1 VQFNSLEYAVL
12 LGVCFV
18 AYWATVRRP
27 VLPTIVLLA
36 ASYLFYG
43 SWNRWYLLLIF
54 VSSTVD
60 FLAVRQMVGCRT
72 RAGRKR
78 WLTLSLVYN
87 LGTLAVFKY
96 FNFFID
102 SARDAGHAFGLA
114 LDLPTLHLLLP
125 AGISFF
131 TFQSM
136 SYAIDV
142 YREEIEPEPSY
153 LRYLTFVSFF
163 PQLVA
168 GPIVRAKDL
177 LPAMRARPPL
187 DTNLASQGLFLILV
201 GLTKKIALADPLALN
216 LVDRTFDLPW
226 QFSSVEVL
234 FGVYGYAF
242 QIYCDF
248 SAYSDIAIGSALL
261 FGFHFPAN
269 FDAPYRSL
277 DLQEFWRRW
286 HISLSSWLRD
296 YLYVPLGG
304 NRGSALA
311 TYRNLMLTMLLGGL
325 WHGASWNF
333 VVWGLLHGGAL
344 AVLRFVQRRR
354 TAAGQGPL
362 LGAHPLGRLAAG
374 ILTFHFVCL
383 AWVFFRARTFEDA
396 WAVLDR
402 IVAFE
407 WGTTNLGGLVLGTLL
422 VALVTHL
429 CPRSLFDAV
438 SRRFMALP
446 AWAQALVLVA
456 GLQGLGQ
463 LAGTEVVPF
472 IYFQF

>member
-1 VQFNSLEYAVL
+1 
-12 LGVCFV
+12 
-18 AYWATVRRP
+18 
-27 VLPTIVLLA
+27 
-36 ASYLFYG
+36 
-43 SWNRWYLLLIF
+43 
-54 VSSTVD
+54 
-60 FLAVRQMVGCRT
+60 M
-72 RAGRKR
+72 
-78 WLTLSLVYN
+78 
-87 LGTLAVFKY
+87 
-96 FNFFID
+96 
-102 SARDAGHAFGLA
+102 
-114 LDLPTLHLLLP
+114 
-125 AGISFF
+125 
-131 TFQSM
+131 
-136 SYAIDV
+136 
-142 YREEIEPEPSY
+142 
-153 LRYLTFVSFF
+153 
-163 PQLVA
+163 
-168 GPIVRAKDL
+168 
-177 LPAMRARPPL
+177 
-187 DTNLASQGLFLILV
+187 
-201 GLTKKIALADPLALN
+201 
-216 LVDRTFDLPW
+216 
-226 QFSSVEVL
+226 
-234 FGVYGYAF
+234 
-242 QIYCDF
+242 
-248 SAYSDIAIGSALL
+248 
-261 FGFHFPAN
+261 
-269 FDAPYRSL
+269 
-277 DLQEFWRRW
+277 
-286 HISLSSWLRD
+286 RD

-374 ILTFHFVCL
+374 VVTFHFVCL

-422 VALVTHL
+422 VAWVTHL

-446 AWAQALVLVA
+446 AWGQAFVLVA